1 MTARASLDYDSR
13 KIHVAETVGKNLRRM
28 REEAGLS
35 RPALARMAGV
45 SESLVVNAENGT
57 QAPALVALVAMAEV
71 IDCTLDAFVES
82 L

>member
-28 REEAGLS
+28 REDAGLS

-57 QAPALVALVAMAEV
+57 QAPALVALVAIAEV
-71 IDCTLDAFVES
+71 IDCTLDDFCEGM
-82 L
+82 